1 MKLLPPFAELG
12 EACEALR
19 EALPD
24 EGPPAQSSLALL
36 QTVYRDASL
45 PLPTRMRAAIA
56 TLPFEYPK
64 LSVSAS
70 VNNRGFGRHLE
81 GAIAASGKAVVI
93 DAKPVRDAEPPT
105 PTEG

>member
-1 MKLLPPFAELG
+1 MPPFAELG
-12 EACEALR
+12 EACEVLR

-36 QTVYRDASL
+36 QTVYRDPTQ
-45 PLPTRMRAAIA
+45 PLSTRMRAAVA

-70 VNNRGFGRHLE
+70 VNNRGMGRHLE
-81 GAIAASGKAVVI
+81 RAIASSGKQVII
-93 DAKPVRDAEPPT
+93 DAKARPDAK